1 MKLTNHRRL
10 ASRNGGGWE
19 NESLSES
26 FGSCWANKVQ
36 INAYYEKMK
45 VFFDLACMSI
55 CCWRLPKP
63 KLHFQISNG
72 GLGSAVK
79 LSNWDL
85 NPCWKDKKKVFKGTL
100 LLSLFYLY
108 ACAAELLYKH
118 NITSVAMA
126 VCQHTVPNPV
136 LFPDKI
142 CAPAIHRNIQVHC
155 KRQHTVKNEKCI
167 WFKMTS
173 GCVND
178 DRFFICVWP
187 IAVTSITHLWQSC

>member
-1 MKLTNHRRL
+1 MRKWKCFLTLHACQSVVGYSQNQNYIFKLVTE
-10 ASRNGGGWE
+10 A
-19 NESLSES
+19 
-26 FGSCWANKVQ
+26 WAQ
-36 INAYYEKMK
+36 
-45 VFFDLACMSI
+45 L
-55 CCWRLPKP
+55 
-63 KLHFQISNG
+63 
-72 GLGSAVK
+72 
-79 LSNWDL
+79 L
-85 NPCWKDKKKVFKGTL
+85 NCQTEIWIRAGRTKKKRFLKVGTL

-126 VCQHTVPNPV
+126 VCQHNVPNPV